1 MHSTLLTTARP
12 DQMEML
18 IAPVPRRTEIPD
30 EIVAA
35 QPNLTAA
42 INLCISASGL
52 EAKEIYIPLKIDKG
66 HWTRICQGNA
76 HFPVDK
82 LESLMLLCG
91 NDVPMR
97 WLVRRRGFDLKARE
111 DHKDKKLRELEQQN
125 AALRGEIETLA
136 KYGVIKRPEVGMRGC
151 ST

>member
-1 MHSTLLTTARP
+1 MRSNLLTVPSAG
-12 DQMEML
+12 QIEML
-18 IAPVPRRTEIPD
+18 ISAPPKRAEIPE

-52 EAKEIYIPLKIDKG
+52 EDKEIYIPLKVDAG
-66 HWTRICQGNA
+66 HWTRIGQGRA

-97 WLVRRRGFDLKARE
+97 WLARRCGFDLKPRE

-125 AALRGEIETLA
+125 QELRNEIDTLA
-136 KYGVIKRPEVGMRGC
+136 KYGVIKKPVAA
-151 ST
+151 